1 MDTLKGVAKKLP
13 LPKQE
18 AVTTTLNIDTVKQKV
33 MRGDLTKEER
43 NAIKKERKPTN
54 KDFFEVKRKT
64 K

>member
-18 AVTTTLNIDTVKQKV
+18 AVTTTLNFDTVKQKV

-43 NAIKKERKPTN
+43 DAIKKERRPKN
-54 KDFFEVKRKT
+54 SDFFEIKNRK

>member
-1 MDTLKGVAKKLP
+1 MFALNERAKKLP

-18 AVTTTLNIDTVKQKV
+18 AVTTTLNLDTVKHKF

-43 NAIKKERKPTN
+43 EKIKKERKLTN
-54 KDFFEVKRKT
+54 KDFFEVKK

>member
-1 MDTLKGVAKKLP
+1 MDTLKGVAKKIP

-18 AVTTTLNIDTVKQKV
+18 AVTTTLNIDTVKHKF

-43 NAIKKERKPTN
+43 DAIKKERKLTN
-54 KDFFEVKRKT
+54 KDFFEVKRKI

>member
-1 MDTLKGVAKKLP
+1 MNTLKGVAKKIP

-18 AVTTTLNIDTVKQKV
+18 QVTTTLNLDTVKHKV

-43 NAIKKERKPTN
+43 EKVKKERKPTN
-54 KDFFEVKRKT
+54 KDFFEVKK

>member
-1 MDTLKGVAKKLP
+1 MDTLKGVAKKIP

-18 AVTTTLNIDTVKQKV
+18 QVTTTLNFDTVKQKV

-43 NAIKKERKPTN
+43 EKIKKERKPTN
-54 KDFFEVKRKT
+54 KDFFEVKK